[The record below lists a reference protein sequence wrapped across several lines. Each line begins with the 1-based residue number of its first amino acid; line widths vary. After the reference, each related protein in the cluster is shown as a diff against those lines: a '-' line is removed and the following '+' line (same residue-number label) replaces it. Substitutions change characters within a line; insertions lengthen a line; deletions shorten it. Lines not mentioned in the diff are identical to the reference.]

1 MEITLRDAMTVV
13 HGMLFGALLLLAL
26 TGCAVAV
33 YAAAS
38 STNHWRLT
46 PAQQRVLAG
55 FLFLSAGLAW
65 ATVLVGAYLIYPWYR
80 ARPPIGMADLA
91 GYPQRLLISSV
102 TTSGWHDLGMEWKEH
117 IAWFAPISLTTVAY
131 LVARYG
137 KHLHAMASL
146 RKAIFGLIAL
156 AFISASVAGFF
167 GAMLNKYA
175 PVRGGPTIV
184 LVHGDVHD
192 R

>member
-26 TGCAVAV
+26 AGCTVAV
-33 YAAAS
+33 YATAS
-38 STNHWRLT
+38 STNPWRLT
-46 PAQQRVLAG
+46 PAQNRLLAG
-55 FLFLSAGLAW
+55 FVTLSACLAW
-65 ATVLVGAYLIYPWYR
+65 ATVLLGAYLIYPWYR
-80 ARPPIGMADLA
+80 AHPPVGTIDLA
-91 GYPQRLLISSV
+91 GYPQRLLISSAA
-102 TTSGWHDLGMEWKEH
+102 TAGWHDLGMEWKEH
-117 IAWFAPISLTTVAY
+117 IAWFAPISLTAMAY

-137 KHLHAMASL
+137 TRLHAMTSL
-146 RKAIFGLIAL
+146 RQAVFGLIAL
-156 AFISASVAGFF
+156 AFVSASVAGFF

-184 LVHGDVHD
+184 LVHGDIHG